1 MSGPR
6 VLFVH
11 GSESGPQGTKARL
24 LAEHFEALTPAMDT
38 RDFEACVDQQAEAIR
53 RFQPD
58 VVVGSSFGGGV
69 VLALLQRGL
78 WRGPTLLLAQAGL
91 QQGLRPELPEG
102 LRVWLVHGIHDDVV
116 PLGDSQRLA
125 RGGSDDLVRLI
136 EVDDDHRLS
145 GLVRRDRL
153 VELVRELDADARTQA
168 PSGLGRHLANFLR
181 EPLLW
186 PVLLVVAAHL
196 VLFGALLLLFALRNR
211 SPTALAGLAL
221 AFVMSVDACRRE
233 LRGGRFGLVGRSTLG
248 LWVLS
253 ALAAWLA
260 ARLDVL

>member
-24 LAEHFEALTPAMDT
+24 FAEHFEALTPAMDT
-38 RDFEACVDQQAEAIR
+38 RDFEACVAQQAEAVR
-53 RFQPD
+53 RFRPD

-69 VLALLQRGL
+69 VLALLQRTL
-78 WRGPTLLLAQAGL
+78 WRGSTLLLAQAAL
-91 QQGLRPELPEG
+91 QQRLRPELPEG
-102 LRVWLVHGIHDDVV
+102 VRVWLVHGTRDDVV
-116 PLGDSQRLA
+116 PIEDSRRLS
-125 RGGSDDLVRLI
+125 RSGSDALVRLI

-145 GLVRRDRL
+145 GLVQSGRL
-153 VELVRELDADARTQA
+153 VELVRELDADAEA
-168 PSGLGRHLANFLR
+168 PAPRGLGRHLATFLH

-196 VLFGALLLLFALRNR
+196 VLFGALLLLVALRSR
-211 SPTALAGLAL
+211 SPVAMAGLAL
-221 AFVMSVDACRRE
+221 ALVISIDACRRE
-233 LRGGRFGLVGRSTLG
+233 FIGGRFGLISRSTVGFWL
-248 LWVLS
+248 LS

-260 ARLDVL
+260 MHFDVF